1 MASMET
7 VERAQIDSSSTGEP
21 RLSEDVGDIPKDFEP
36 GASKDP
42 IILSVDCSS
51 DFQGHGGMSKSTI
64 DEIERSASD
73 VLQGSS
79 LSSDTPIRTVDVS
92 EASTV
97 ADLCPPELGALAE
110 DWDSHAWRQQEKHVF
125 VLSDAGKPI
134 YCRHGSEEQLAAL
147 AGVMQALVS
156 CIGLTGDQVR
166 YVRAGRL
173 RLAFLLRLPLIL
185 VAATSLPLSLQQ
197 LQCQLVYV
205 HAQILSVVTASQLER
220 VFSQRCNFDLRRLLA
235 GSERFLDSLCDLMD
249 CDPSFLLGAVRC
261 LPLAPALRDQITQAM
276 LKHCAK
282 HKASTRSSICCTVK
296 PRYKQLQ

>member
-1 MASMET
+1 M
-7 VERAQIDSSSTGEP
+7 DSP
-21 RLSEDVGDIPKDFEP
+21 
-36 GASKDP
+36 
-42 IILSVDCSS
+42 
-51 DFQGHGGMSKSTI
+51 
-64 DEIERSASD
+64 
-73 VLQGSS
+73 S
-79 LSSDTPIRTVDVS
+79 LSSDTPIRAVDGN
-92 EASTV
+92 EG
-97 ADLCPPELGALAE
+97 ADLCPPELSALVE
-110 DWDSHAWRQQEKHVF
+110 DCDNYAWQQQEKHVF

-156 CIGLTGDQVR
+156 CISLTGDQVR

-185 VAATSLPLSLQQ
+185 VAATSLPISLQQ
-197 LQCQLVYV
+197 LQGQLVYV

-282 HKASTRSSICCTVK
+282 HKASTRSFNC
-296 PRYKQLQ
+296 